1 MEVKTKALGTVSVN
15 DDRII
20 TLPEGLFG
28 FEDYKKYAL
37 IDSEYKPLLLM
48 QSIDEQN
55 LSFYIIDPFLFCND
69 YEVDVE
75 DKILKKID
83 LSDPSDV
90 CVMSIVTL
98 PAKGNQ
104 VTANLQGPLIIN
116 RKNNK
121 CLQVVLGDE
130 KYTTKFDIISAL
142 KAGDASC

>member
-1 MEVKTKALGTVSVN
+1 MEVLTREKGKVDVAEENLLT
-15 DDRII
+15 I
-20 TLPEGLFG
+20 PEGLFG
-28 FEDYKKYAL
+28 FEMYSKYAL

-48 QSIDEQN
+48 QSLDEQN

-75 DKILKKID
+75 DKILEKID
-83 LSDPSDV
+83 LKDPADV
-90 CVMSIVTL
+90 CVMVIVTL

-121 CLQVVLGDE
+121 CLQIVLGDD

-142 KAGDASC
+142 KAGDAVC

>member
-1 MEVKTKALGTVSVN
+1 MEVKTKVMGTVSVKE
-15 DDRII
+15 DRII
-20 TLPEGLFG
+20 TLPDGLFG

-48 QSIDEQN
+48 QSVDEQN
-55 LSFYIIDPFLFCND
+55 LSFYLIDPFLFCND

-75 DKILKKID
+75 DKILEKID
-83 LSDPSDV
+83 LTDPADV
-90 CVMSIVTL
+90 CVMVIVTL
-98 PAKGNQ
+98 PVKGNQ

-121 CLQVVLGDE
+121 CLQIVLSDE